1 MLDRPSANSATHSSQ
16 IFIRIH
22 PCSNNSKTRLEAFV
36 YALTWN
42 GLGLDFLRDST
53 KPFGWFSDSFTQVAK
68 WKRKRL
74 LPSPKTLLMKPTP
87 FFRHFAICEYAKQAH
102 ISGYSHQNTFWG
114 ACASKM
120 PICSV
125 HTFLKVTAEIKNSYV
140 NLKISEFNCCF
151 PVFFQPRFHAALF
164 KYITISTKGG
174 FVVIK
179 LTLYSKKQEKTKLI
193 NKRSTFTPKH

>member
-1 MLDRPSANSATHSSQ
+1 MLNKPSANSATHPSQ
-16 IFIRIH
+16 IFLRIH

-74 LPSPKTLLMKPTP
+74 LSSPKNLFMKPTP

-102 ISGYSHQNTFWG
+102 ISGYSHHNTFCG
-114 ACASKM
+114 ACANKM
-120 PICSV
+120 PICYL
-125 HTFLKVTAEIKNSYV
+125 HLKWYVVTLLARKPPFFVQCPLSRTRDVLQRFWFVSGSKCEI
-140 NLKISEFNCCF
+140 L
-151 PVFFQPRFHAALF
+151 QRLW
-164 KYITISTKGG
+164 
-174 FVVIK
+174 
-179 LTLYSKKQEKTKLI
+179 
-193 NKRSTFTPKH
+193 

>member
-1 MLDRPSANSATHSSQ
+1 MLNRPSANSATHPSQ
-16 IFIRIH
+16 IFLRIH

-74 LPSPKTLLMKPTP
+74 LPSPKNLFMKPTP

-102 ISGYSHQNTFWG
+102 ISGYSHQNTFCG
-114 ACASKM
+114 ACANKM
-120 PICSV
+120 PICSPICWSAYKTWMIELPRYPV
-125 HTFLKVTAEIKNSYV
+125 VSYPLTFRTQAKMFPTHFRSIRAQPSGRFVPKKLWQKCLMKN
-140 NLKISEFNCCF
+140 
-151 PVFFQPRFHAALF
+151 Q
-164 KYITISTKGG
+164 G
-174 FVVIK
+174 
-179 LTLYSKKQEKTKLI
+179 KT
-193 NKRSTFTPKH
+193 